1 MRYLGWFLAVA
12 AASAQTTT
20 VDVIVTGRDNRPI
33 AGLAASDFRVTEN
46 KQPRRILTATPLAS
60 APREPIA
67 RDPELFTN
75 RGPDTQASLIAIVLD
90 VLNTSPAVLD
100 RAQSELAKALER
112 TEYSG
117 RIGVLY
123 FDGALFLLGP
133 FSNRPAEQA
142 ALVRNWKRPA
152 DSEARRRS
160 IYTQSANA
168 FAAGRDVRDTPA
180 YQATSAALD
189 TIAQSLAAVEGR
201 KSLLWVASTFPFAFS
216 ARSNVLKQERNGATL
231 NHGFETAQRT
241 NLAVYPVALLNVPPF
256 PEVAMPS
263 MSQRAQVR
271 FQSSLTMMRN
281 SVSELRLSQLDALR
295 DATGGR
301 VLDIDDLRYSL
312 ETAAADT
319 RAVYRLVF
327 ESPPAK
333 TTESRSLRIETP
345 GRDAQLLH
353 RAATPYLITS
363 SADAIL
369 QRAFERLA
377 TSPLDA
383 TVISLRVRRGAD
395 SLRLSAGPE
404 GLLAHDRRLAIDAA
418 IALLDEKGTVL
429 SWAANRFEIDLSS
442 PVEAAFARKGIEWEA
457 PVGPAVRY
465 RVIVRDQRIGLA
477 GSVTL
482 PGIPHGNQ

>member
-12 AASAQTTT
+12 VALAQTTT
-20 VDVIVTGRDNRPI
+20 VDVIVTGRENRPI
-33 AGLAASDFRVTEN
+33 AGLTASDFRVTEN
-46 KQPRRILTATPLAS
+46 KQQRKILTAAPLES
-60 APREPIA
+60 APRDAIA
-67 RDPELFTN
+67 RDPELYSN

-117 RIGVLY
+117 RLGVLY

-142 ALVRNWKRPA
+142 ALVRNWKRPP

-168 FAAGRDVRDTPA
+168 FAAGGDARDTPF
-180 YQATSAALD
+180 YQSTSAALD

-216 ARSNVLKQERNGATL
+216 ARTRVVKQERNGGTL
-231 NHGFETAQRT
+231 EHGLETAQRT

-256 PEVAMPS
+256 PEVAIPP
-263 MSQRAQVR
+263 MSQRAQIR
-271 FQSSLTMMRN
+271 FGSAIAMMRN
-281 SVSELRLSQLDALR
+281 SVSEMRLSQLETLR

-312 ETAAADT
+312 ETAASDT

-333 TTESRSLRIETP
+333 ATESRSLRIEIP

-353 RAATPYLITS
+353 RSATPYLV
-363 SADAIL
+363 AANPGANL

-377 TSPLDA
+377 ISPLDA
-383 TVISLRVRRGAD
+383 TAVSLRVRRGAD
-395 SLRLSAGPE
+395 SLRLSAGPD
-404 GLLAHDRRLAIDAA
+404 GLLAHGGRLAFDAA
-418 IALLDEKGTVL
+418 VALLDEKGTVV
-429 SWAANRFEIDLSS
+429 SWAANRFEIDLSG

-457 PVGPAVRY
+457 PVGPAARY
-465 RVIVRDQRIGLA
+465 RVIVRDQRSGLA

-482 PGIPHGNQ
+482 PGILHRNQ